1 MNLEYKIID
10 TVFPI
15 LVHFLALQVMAM
27 MGLKDAALRTMLAA
41 VLTMPLFLY
50 FYHKEE
56 TLWPKQKKKI
66 TWYVVLETI
75 LAAVGLNFLFSALLS
90 WIVADQG
97 ISNEAQD
104 ALLSGRMIFQ
114 IFGMGIAVPI
124 TEELVFRGLVYQKLE
139 RYLSVRQAVL
149 LGAAIFALYHGNII
163 QGLFAFLM
171 GIILN
176 LLYHH
181 FEDLRVPI
189 LFHAASNLMT
199 VLLSAV

>member
-27 MGLKDAALRTMLAA
+27 TGLKDAALRTMLAA

-56 TLWPKQKKKI
+56 TLWPKQNKKI

-114 IFGMGIAVPI
+114 ILGMGIAVPI